1 MAFLGDGCCRGVDA
15 SGRGYVWWKTAD
27 EALKNPEQI
36 MAQVMNI
43 GDWEDVCRMVN
54 CVGNDA
60 LRRVIREA
68 EIGMFNDRSWHFW
81 HYRLG
86 LAELGNV
93 PALPARKVAGPIL
106 ESKE

>member
-1 MAFLGDGCCRGVDA
+1 MDIAEELTRLA
-15 SGRGYVWWKTAD
+15 GRYVWWKTAD

-36 MAQVMNI
+36 MAQVMNM

-93 PALPARKVAGPIL
+93 PSLPARRVGHDRASVLAK
-106 ESKE
+106 